1 MALLRGKL
9 LSAHRSRQEALLG
22 KQTMSHARHAFLP
35 WFYPEFRI
43 MYPGVTTAAA
53 SLRGKVAFVMKVLDA
68 QNGQGKRL
76 FVDIG
81 R

>member
-1 MALLRGKL
+1 
-9 LSAHRSRQEALLG
+9 
-22 KQTMSHARHAFLP
+22 
-35 WFYPEFRI
+35 